1 MFILERKV
9 MYHCIRCG
17 EHVATSRYELGY
29 KTCMS
34 CGDIEAKQKRHCVAP
49 MHKSNYMHFTNA
61 EDLKGINN
69 KGGIIK

>member
-49 MHKSNYMHFTNA
+49 MHKS
-61 EDLKGINN
+61 
-69 KGGIIK
+69 